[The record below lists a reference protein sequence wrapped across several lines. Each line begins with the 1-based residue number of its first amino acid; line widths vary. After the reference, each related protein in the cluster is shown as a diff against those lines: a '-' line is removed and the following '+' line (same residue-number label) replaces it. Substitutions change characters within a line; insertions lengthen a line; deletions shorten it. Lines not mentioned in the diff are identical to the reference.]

1 MSKTLHSVKLFGYDS
16 VDLDKI
22 AYGNGDVVYDV
33 TNGTLRL
40 MNGVTQGGSKLA
52 SQPFVTSALNTA
64 LSSYV
69 SSSSLTA
76 TLSSYAT
83 NSSVT
88 SQINAINSSLTG
100 YVTSSSLTTTLSSYA
115 TTASLSSYATTASLS
130 IYATTSSLSTL
141 APKAS
146 PTFTGTATFSGDVNA
161 GNIKNLVVND
171 LGGPTLTVGSQL
183 QIGNSDGAGAGVLI
197 KNAVTNTIGGE
208 SSSTLESGSK
218 IQMDSGN
225 VSLFSY
231 TYNTLGGESP
241 SGLENQL
248 VVEVDN
254 SYLNKVVRIGTRVI
268 TTVGGTSTN
277 SFQGVTISQY
287 GDISTPESITT
298 ASAIVGGVNIKSFAI
313 AMAAAMA

>member
-1 MSKTLHSVKLFGYDS
+1 MSKTLHSVKLFGYAS

-22 AYGNGDVVYDV
+22 TYSNGDVVYDV
-33 TNGTLRL
+33 TSGTLRL
-40 MNGVTQGGSKLA
+40 MDGATQGGLKIA

-171 LGGPTLTVGSQL
+171 LGGGGALTVGSQI
-183 QIGNSDGAGAGVLI
+183 QIGNSTNAGAGVLI
-197 KNAVTNTIGGE
+197 KNVVTNTLGGE
-208 SSSTLESGSK
+208 FSSTLEQGSK

-225 VSLFSY
+225 VSLSSY
-231 TYNTLGGESP
+231 TYNSISGS
-241 SGLENQL
+241 SGLESRL

-254 SYLNKVVRIGTRVI
+254 SYLNNVVRIGTRIINTGVESPI
-268 TTVGGTSTN
+268 NT
-277 SFQGVTISQY
+277 FQGVTISQY
-287 GDISTPESITT
+287 GDIATPGSITT
-298 ASAIVGGVNIKSFAI
+298 ASAIVGGVSIKSFAI